1 MANLF
6 SDFCCLQ
13 SAAGQ
18 SFCAAGPLFSELTSV
33 PAAPIIFSMYTTLPG
48 YRQLHAAG
56 ILRERAELLWRLF
69 SPCRLCPWNCA
80 VDRSRGARGKCQA
93 GRQVTVAKAMAH
105 VGEEPVLS
113 GARGAGTIFFSH
125 CHLACC
131 FCQNY
136 QISQEGRGE
145 ELSIEGLAQKMLL
158 LQEAGCHNISLVSP
172 SHFLPH
178 IVQALCLAAA
188 NGLCLPLVYNSN
200 GYESLE
206 TLRLL
211 SGIVDIYLPDA
222 KYANDALAQ
231 KYSRAKNY
239 SSINMAALKE
249 MCAQVGPLVLDEHGI
264 AVRGLI
270 IRHLVLPADIAGT
283 RDVLEKIK
291 SQLGSAVHISL
302 MCQYLPVYKAHELQE
317 LRKRTSPEEYARAV
331 KILAALGFENGWVQ
345 EHEEIDGKF
354 LPDFEKGDAWN

>member
-1 MANLF
+1 MLLLPAI
-6 SDFCCLQ
+6 CCRTRL
-13 SAAGQ
+13 
-18 SFCAAGPLFSELTSV
+18 LRHR
-33 PAAPIIFSMYTTLPG
+33 PAIFRIDISSSGTYNFFMYTTLPG

-56 ILRERAELLWRLF
+56 ILRERADLLWKLF

-93 GRQVTVAKAMAH
+93 GREVTVAKAIAH
-105 VGEEPVLS
+105 FGEEPVLS
-113 GARGAGTIFFSH
+113 GTRGAGTIFFSH

-145 ELSIEGLAQKMLL
+145 ALTIEELAQKMLL

-172 SHFLPH
+172 SHYLPH
-178 IVQALCLAAA
+178 IVQALCLAAGE
-188 NGLCLPLVYNSN
+188 GLSLPLVYNSN

-206 TLRLL
+206 TLQLL

-222 KYANDALAQ
+222 KYAHDALAQ
-231 KYSRAKNY
+231 KYSLAKNY

-249 MCAQVGPLVLDEHGI
+249 MFAQVGPLVLDEHGI

-283 RDVLEKIK
+283 REVLEKIK
-291 SQLGSAVHISL
+291 SQIGSAVHISL
-302 MCQYLPVYKAHELQE
+302 MCQYLPVYKAHQLQE
-317 LRKRTSPEEYARAV
+317 LRKRTSRAEYDRAV
-331 KILAALGFENGWVQ
+331 EILAELGFENGWVQ
-345 EHEEIDGKF
+345 EYEEIDGKF

>member
-1 MANLF
+1 
-6 SDFCCLQ
+6 
-13 SAAGQ
+13 
-18 SFCAAGPLFSELTSV
+18 
-33 PAAPIIFSMYTTLPG
+33 MYTTLPG

-56 ILRERAELLWRLF
+56 ILRERAELLWKLF